1 MRGGGAAR
9 RRREKQGQEP
19 AGLGW
24 APCQIRKDAVAR
36 LELLSGFWR
45 VEAAGSLRCVGVA
58 VLVQFPFANPVMCLR
73 GLVCGSSQ
81 LTVELERAD
90 VGTVLIAYA
99 AGTERLVHNG

>member
-1 MRGGGAAR
+1 MNGAGAAR
-9 RRREKQGQEP
+9 RTREKQGQDP
-19 AGLGW
+19 ARL
-24 APCQIRKDAVAR
+24 ACATCQIRKDAVAR

-58 VLVQFPFANPVMCLR
+58 VLGQFPFANPGMSFR

-81 LTVELERAD
+81 PTVELGRAD

-99 AGTERLVHNG
+99 A